1 MLIYDESKREFIK
14 LIESYSYRYRTW
26 MIFSD
31 FCKITAISFYQPFVH
46 DEGLEEEYLEVI
58 GKYEKKDIQMFPK
71 LLALVVQ
78 ALSDKMGDFLGECF
92 MDLNLGEKYKG
103 QFFTPYHI
111 SQFMA
116 MIIGKPNNEI
126 ERLSESAVG
135 SGGMIIARA
144 DVLVNQHKINYQQR
158 MEVHAVDVDV
168 LCVHMCYIQLT
179 LLHISAEVVHGNS
192 LTNEVF
198 NVWYTPAYIMGAAS
212 RQVPNLEECEEE
224 IKVTL
229 PDDGIKD
236 KVLYNKD
243 ELEVFATGR
252 LFV

>member
-1 MLIYDESKREFIK
+1 
-14 LIESYSYRYRTW
+14 
-26 MIFSD
+26 
-31 FCKITAISFYQPFVH
+31 
-46 DEGLEEEYLEVI
+46 
-58 GKYEKKDIQMFPK
+58 
-71 LLALVVQ
+71 
-78 ALSDKMGDFLGECF
+78 
-92 MDLNLGEKYKG
+92 
-103 QFFTPYHI
+103 
-111 SQFMA
+111 
-116 MIIGKPNNEI
+116 MIIAVPNKG
-126 ERLSESAVG
+126 RLSEPSVEILREAGIRVEG
-135 SGGMIIARA
+135 KERKLITSTNNPRINVLFARA
-144 DVLVNQHKINYQQR
+144 RDIPHYVDTNSAQVGITGYDMVL
-158 MEVHAVDVDV
+158 EAGVDVDV

>member
-1 MLIYDESKREFIK
+1 MRYEALKKEFIK
-14 LIESYSYRYRTW
+14 LIESYAYRYRTW

-31 FCKITAISFYQPFVH
+31 FCKMTAISFYQPFIH
-46 DEGLEEEYLEVI
+46 DERLEEEYLEIVA
-58 GKYEKKDIQMFPK
+58 KYEKRDVEMFPK
-71 LLALVVQ
+71 LLSLLVN
-78 ALSDKMGDFLGECF
+78 ALSDRMGDFLGECF

-116 MIIGKPNNEI
+116 TIVGEPHHEM
-126 ERLSESAVG
+126 ERVSEPAVG

-144 DVLVNQHKINYQQR
+144 DVLYNQHKINYQQI

-179 LLHISAEVVHGNS
+179 LLNIAAEVVHGNS

-198 NVWYTPAYIMGAAS
+198 NRWYTPAYIMRAS
-212 RQVPNLEECEEE
+212 RRQVPLLEESEEVK
-224 IKVTL
+224 IVL
-229 PDDGIKD
+229 PDDGIENKI
-236 KVLYNKD
+236 LYNEE
-243 ELEVFATGR
+243 ELEVFATGK
-252 LFV
+252 LFA